1 MGVVLVVINVPAQR
15 MKSRQSVARANVTKS
30 CAAFTACLSASLTGV
45 ATDCDTWAEI
55 GATQPTQPTGAAWT
69 IAATGP
75 SVTADTCTISCNTG
89 GTVTTAPATG
99 GTCYIQ

>member
-45 ATDCDTWAEI
+45 ATDCDTWVEI
-55 GATQPTQPTGAAWT
+55 GATQPTQPIGAAWT